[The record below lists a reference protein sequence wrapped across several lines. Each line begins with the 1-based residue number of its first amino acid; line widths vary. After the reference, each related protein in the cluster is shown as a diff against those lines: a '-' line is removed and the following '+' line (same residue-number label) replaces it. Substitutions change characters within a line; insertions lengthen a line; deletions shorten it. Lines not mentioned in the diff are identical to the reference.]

1 MGWDR
6 DRTNQRKMLVPISK
20 KEIKNVPVKSVGVNP
35 SDRGDLSPPFP
46 DYNPI
51 PALAQTN
58 QKTASWH
65 GSATPLRTHVGI
77 GGEIDL
83 SKIKITF
90 QIKAHC

>member
-46 DYNPI
+46 DYNPV
-51 PALAQTN
+51 PALALTN

-65 GSATPLRTHVGI
+65 GSAMPSGLMWGLVVKSTSLK
-77 GGEIDL
+77 
-83 SKIKITF
+83 SKLHFK
-90 QIKAHC
+90 